1 MAKGKLSDEV
11 KSFIVQ
17 ALACFDAPT
26 VVAEAVKKRFGST
39 ISRQLVENYDP
50 YKLAGRAVSDRWRI
64 LFDATRKAF
73 LEDSTKIA
81 ITHKTMRLRAL
92 QRMCEKTE
100 EQGNIALTAGENGAT
115 FVLGSAVPHDHPL
128 HLGYYSVHTTA
139 EALEKG
145 ERRIEELAE
154 RLRSEGAARNS
165 SGSVPVFR

>member
-11 KSFIVQ
+11 KTFIVQ

-26 VVAEAVKKRFGST
+26 VVAEAVKARFGIT

-50 YKLAGRAVSDRWRI
+50 HKLAGRAVSDRWRI

-100 EQGNIALTAGENGAT
+100 EQGNIALTASLLEQAAKECGDMYTNRRELTGKNGGPIQT
-115 FVLGSAVPHDHPL
+115 ETRSWR
-128 HLGYYSVHTTA
+128 
-139 EALEKG
+139 E
-145 ERRIEELAE
+145 I
-154 RLRSEGAARNS
+154 LREQSR
-165 SGSVPVFR
+165 